1 MSVLEMLVNEWIEE
15 VKTRPALS
23 GGSLVTGSHKWQIF
37 SLLFL
42 FIILQWLFLRNNNQL
57 LNLNKSISSRFS
69 KNDIFYLCVLYI
81 LCYHHEN
88 KKKIAKIDISVVFM
102 NIRLLIKTYLKCKR
116 CVWCDVC
123 IIALCDIQE
132 CLFVLLTILQT
143 VFLMYLSHTHL
154 SHTILFSLLTVI
166 HYLYLFS
173 RSTLATLI

>member
-1 MSVLEMLVNEWIEE
+1 MIYF
-15 VKTRPALS
+15 
-23 GGSLVTGSHKWQIF
+23 IF
-37 SLLFL
+37 VYY
-42 FIILQWLFLRNNNQL
+42 
-57 LNLNKSISSRFS
+57 
-69 KNDIFYLCVLYI
+69 IFYVI
-81 LCYHHEN
+81 ITKI

-143 VFLMYLSHTHL
+143 FFLMYLSHTHL

-173 RSTLATLI
+173 RSTLATLILKKNFR